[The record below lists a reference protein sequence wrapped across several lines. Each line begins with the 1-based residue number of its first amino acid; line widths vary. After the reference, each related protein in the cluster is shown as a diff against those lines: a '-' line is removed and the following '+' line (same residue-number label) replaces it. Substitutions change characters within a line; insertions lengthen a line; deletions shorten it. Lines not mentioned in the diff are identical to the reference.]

1 MNAAAHIDACHPSS
15 PSAVS
20 SPLPRSNAAVQP
32 DRGDWEF
39 LMTAVGHMRMRPMSA
54 PFCGLGESGY
64 ESVVAI
70 LTGAEPTSARP
81 GT

>member
-1 MNAAAHIDACHPSS
+1 MHAAAHADIRCPSS
-15 PSAVS
+15 PCAVT

-54 PFCGLGESGY
+54 PFSGLGESGY
-64 ESVVAI
+64 ETVTAL
-70 LTGAEPTSARP
+70 LTGAEPKSA
-81 GT
+81 

>member
-1 MNAAAHIDACHPSS
+1 MHAAAHVDTCRPSS

-39 LMTAVGHMRMRPMSA
+39 LMTAVGHMRMRPMDA
-54 PFCGLGESGY
+54 PYSGLGESGY
-64 ESVVAI
+64 ESVTAI
-70 LTGAEPTSARP
+70 LTGAEPKSE
-81 GT
+81 